1 MLKGEGGTCKM
12 NRDEQGGG
20 EVGQKFEAS
29 SERTF
34 WMTLKSFNQDLC
46 VNLESNRSPYQLII

>member
-1 MLKGEGGTCKM
+1 M